1 MENWYGEGL
10 GHHACMQQVGPKLLG
25 RNDMRQ
31 MIMEKLLLDRNG
43 GRNCTVICINAGSGH
58 GKTSLLHALY
68 NDQVLTDT
76 FDKSIW
82 IQLSA
87 KSDMLMLFKKIVEV
101 AMNDHCSIA
110 NLGCLQEMVK
120 EEISD
125 TKFLLFLDDA
135 DIEDRQFWSTVLEV
149 FNAGAKG
156 SAVIMATM
164 SDTVSTFRDVATH
177 FLLLNPL
184 SEESNLMLLQQC
196 AVVGTDIQS
205 NPDLLM
211 VAHRIISRFGG
222 NPLYLKAIGG
232 LLCHADSSLEIDKFE
247 GNGMPLQLCHDVLP
261 IHLKKCLA
269 FCSLFPDGYIFH
281 KHHMVPQWISHGC
294 VRPAEGC
301 ELEDAGIGYFNE
313 LLCRSFFQYSPVH
326 NDRFVM
332 HEIIYKVVES
342 VSLDKYFKS
351 EDPTSSIP
359 ENILHLSLVSSQF
372 QTIELMYRTEELK
385 VLQTFLVVQPEWQ
398 PCKISFPTLK
408 LVGLDDFFLKFTSLE
423 TLDLS
428 HTDTE
433 ELPGSIVGLRNL
445 QYLSVNSTSIRAL
458 PSELCC
464 LSNLQTLEAKDCRF
478 LTELPGDTKKL
489 IKLRHLDVTKDLGYV
504 QLPHGV
510 AQLTELRTLPV
521 FHASSDPSH
530 CSVSELGNLHN
541 LRGCLQLSG
550 LESVKTGSKAQE
562 ANLKDKYHL
571 KHLTL
576 QWHGG
581 GINVDDEDDDED
593 TEDVAEQVLESLQPH
608 TNLQE
613 LTIRGY
619 EGSAFPDWMQGSS
632 SLPSLVTLTLDGCC
646 NCTRFPTIAQ
656 LPSLKFLSVRKMYD
670 VKRLTSNT
678 HGTTK
683 FPSLE
688 LLNLWEMYGLE
699 ELFEAS
705 EGDCPRLRKVCI
717 SRCPDLKRLPCAPS
731 LTELVLHCGHQLP
744 DIPELAS
751 LVSLKIEGFHGVKSF
766 SLPASAALPMLK
778 KLEIRSCKE
787 LSSVE
792 GPSALTTVQRL
803 KVAGCPK
810 LVLPR
815 ADSLR
820 T

>member
-1 MENWYGEGL
+1 
-10 GHHACMQQVGPKLLG
+10 
-25 RNDMRQ
+25 
-31 MIMEKLLLDRNG
+31 
-43 GRNCTVICINAGSGH
+43 
-58 GKTSLLHALY
+58 
-68 NDQVLTDT
+68 
-76 FDKSIW
+76 
-82 IQLSA
+82 
-87 KSDMLMLFKKIVEV
+87 
-101 AMNDHCSIA
+101 
-110 NLGCLQEMVK
+110 
-120 EEISD
+120 
-125 TKFLLFLDDA
+125 
-135 DIEDRQFWSTVLEV
+135 
-149 FNAGAKG
+149 
-156 SAVIMATM
+156 
-164 SDTVSTFRDVATH
+164 
-177 FLLLNPL
+177 
-184 SEESNLMLLQQC
+184 
-196 AVVGTDIQS
+196 
-205 NPDLLM
+205 
-211 VAHRIISRFGG
+211 
-222 NPLYLKAIGG
+222 
-232 LLCHADSSLEIDKFE
+232 
-247 GNGMPLQLCHDVLP
+247 
-261 IHLKKCLA
+261 
-269 FCSLFPDGYIFH
+269 
-281 KHHMVPQWISHGC
+281 
-294 VRPAEGC
+294 
-301 ELEDAGIGYFNE
+301 
-313 LLCRSFFQYSPVH
+313 
-326 NDRFVM
+326 
-332 HEIIYKVVES
+332 
-342 VSLDKYFKS
+342 
-351 EDPTSSIP
+351 
-359 ENILHLSLVSSQF
+359 
-372 QTIELMYRTEELK
+372 
-385 VLQTFLVVQPEWQ
+385 
-398 PCKISFPTLK
+398 
-408 LVGLDDFFLKFTSLE
+408 
-423 TLDLS
+423 
-428 HTDTE
+428 
-433 ELPGSIVGLRNL
+433 
-445 QYLSVNSTSIRAL
+445 
-458 PSELCC
+458 
-464 LSNLQTLEAKDCRF
+464 
-478 LTELPGDTKKL
+478 
-489 IKLRHLDVTKDLGYV
+489 
-504 QLPHGV
+504 
-510 AQLTELRTLPV
+510 
-521 FHASSDPSH
+521 
-530 CSVSELGNLHN
+530 
-541 LRGCLQLSG
+541 
-550 LESVKTGSKAQE
+550 
-562 ANLKDKYHL
+562 
-571 KHLTL
+571 LTL

-820 T
+820 S